1 MFKNLIAGLLLV
13 SLSLIGCPK
22 AFCTNILKSSDYI
35 NKNEKDATSGMLRL
49 LSDAKKIGH
58 AKVIIEKGVYHFYP
72 EKALEKYCFIS
83 NHDDGLKRTPFPLIG
98 FKNIEIVADSAQFI
112 FHGLMVPFII
122 HGSENVKLSGFTID
136 WEMPLHSEMEV
147 IATNEKD
154 HTFDVKAKCP
164 YEIRNGELIFL
175 KEGYEHN
182 LARSECWDPKTGA
195 VAFNSFGSLVTRN
208 DKSLVRFSE
217 QLQYLYEQ
225 DPQLNVNRF
234 RGVQLSLIANELSPG
249 EIRISGHK
257 GKLPEPGWIIV
268 CKGENSLNRM
278 APAISVQNSSN
289 ISLTNVTVHHA
300 GGMGIICEKTENIT
314 LDHFNVTLKKGSGR
328 ILTTT
333 ADATHFVNCRGLVSM
348 KNCLFENMLD
358 DGTNVHG
365 TFVRIVDI
373 IDKKT
378 IGVHVGHYQQLGY
391 DFANQGDLIG
401 FVREGDSFNPYFQ
414 ARLAG
419 IEKINHRYYLLKF
432 KEELTGIEK
441 RDLLDNLEWYPKLT
455 ISGCTVRNNRARGF
469 LLATPH
475 KILCENNFF
484 SSMKAA
490 IHLNTSFANIW
501 YESGRVMDCTIRN
514 NGFGD
519 NAYTN
524 EYTATI
530 EGRLDKSKDKFPFG
544 KIIIENNSFNTFNP
558 NILDISGVDSLV
570 FKNNKVEQSGNYPM
584 NKKGKPVLVISAV
597 NHETIEGN
605 QIQKGLVLKGNSV
618 E

>member
-1 MFKNLIAGLLLV
+1 MFKNIIARLLLV
-13 SLSLIGCPK
+13 TLSLFGCPR
-22 AFCTNILKSSDYI
+22 AIGANILKSSDYI
-35 NKNEKDATSGMLRL
+35 SKKDKDATPGMLRL
-49 LSDAKKIGH
+49 LSDAKKTGQ
-58 AKVIIEKGVYHFYP
+58 AKIIIEKGVYHFYP
-72 EKALEKYCFIS
+72 EKAFEKYCNIS

-98 FKNIEIVADSAQFI
+98 FKNIEIVADSAEFI
-112 FHGLMVPFII
+112 FHGPMVPLII
-122 HGSENVKLSGFTID
+122 HGSENIMLSGFTID
-136 WEMPLHSEMEV
+136 WEVPLYSELEV
-147 IATNEKD
+147 IAANEND
-154 HTFDVKAKCP
+154 QTFDVKVKCP
-164 YEIRNGELIFL
+164 YEIRNQELIFL

-182 LARSECWDPKTGA
+182 LARSECWDPNTGA

-208 DKSLVRFSE
+208 DKSLVRFGE

-225 DPQLNVNRF
+225 DLQLNVNRF

-249 EIRISGHK
+249 VIRIFGHK

-314 LDHFNVTLKKGSGR
+314 LDHFNVALKKGSGR

-373 IDKKT
+373 IDSRT
-378 IGVHVGHYQQLGY
+378 LGVHLGHFQQLGY
-391 DFANQGDLIG
+391 DFGNQGDLIG
-401 FVREGDSFNPYFQ
+401 FVREGDSFNPFFKS
-414 ARLAG
+414 RLAG

-432 KEELTGIEK
+432 KEDLKGIEEG
-441 RDLLDNLEWYPKLT
+441 DLLDNLDWYPELV

-469 LLATPH
+469 LFATPH
-475 KILCENNFF
+475 KIICEKNYF

-501 YESGRVMDCTIRN
+501 YESGRVLDCTIRN
-514 NGFGD
+514 NVFGD
-519 NAYTN
+519 NAYTS

-530 EGRLDKSKDKFPFG
+530 EGRLDKSKDKFPYG
-544 KIIIENNSFNTFNP
+544 KIIIKNNSFNTFNP

-570 FKNNKVEQSGNYPM
+570 FTNNKVEQSRNYPM
-584 NKKGKPVLVISAV
+584 NKRGKPVLVISAV

-605 QIQKGLVLKGNSV
+605 QIQEGLVLKGNSV